1 MISAKEA
8 RELSNRIKEYKNKL
22 QDHLNKIEKDI
33 RYHALFMGDRSI
45 FYDILDANDFQS
57 LTTDLSNILQEF
69 EYAVNII
76 EKGLN
81 YNTIK
86 ISW

>member
-1 MISAKEA
+1 MIIAEEA

-33 RYHALFMGDRSI
+33 RYHALFTEDKSI
-45 FYDILDANDFQS
+45 LYEILDINDLYS
-57 LTTDLSNILQEF
+57 LTIDLSNMLEGHGYKVEIVENGI
-69 EYAVNII
+69 A
-76 EKGLN
+76 
-81 YNTIK
+81 YNTIQ